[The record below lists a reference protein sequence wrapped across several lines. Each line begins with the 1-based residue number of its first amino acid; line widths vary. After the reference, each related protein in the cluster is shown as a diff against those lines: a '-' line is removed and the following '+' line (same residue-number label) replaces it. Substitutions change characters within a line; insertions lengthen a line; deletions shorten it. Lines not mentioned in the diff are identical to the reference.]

1 MSNKVVQLKD
11 PQGNNIYPI
20 SADDGNLTYVTAEG
34 NIPSSNYALG
44 TVLAWA
50 REVGNYTV
58 PSGNATLWTT
68 GTWTQY
74 GPMKRTTELWSI
86 TIQAPADENWCVE
99 LDALAPKIKENDS
112 TSAAGIGIAEV
123 TGTTINHR
131 LTNSFWYCTGNA
143 SSIWFAANARTV
155 IQIPAGTSKTFA
167 VYTKKENS
175 STAVIYGRGQDDDS
189 SKYVETG
196 DAVNFK
202 ATLIDKEKI

>member
-58 PSGNATLWTT
+58 PSGNATLWNT

-99 LDALAPKIKENDS
+99 L
-112 TSAAGIGIAEV
+112 SAVAGKVHAGASNSATGVGIAEV

-131 LTNSFWYCTGNA
+131 LALSFGYFAGSTSNFWYCTDT
-143 SSIWFAANARTV
+143 RTLV
-155 IQIPAGTSKTFA
+155 EIPAGTSKTFA
-167 VYTKKENS
+167 LYTKKETS
-175 STAVIYGRGQDDDS
+175 SATIKGAGPDDTASDMTL
-189 SKYVETG
+189 TG